1 MVVVPFIPADGI
13 VGLLI
18 CHPAA
23 LFLRV
28 QLHCFPGVFTGRLMV
43 AGSPVIVQTGQAD
56 AGSDIFRLALQHT
69 LQEPDAVIEGFPGN
83 PALMPEHV
91 LNTLEFRFVGKLEQF
106 VDGDAEED
114 CDVWQ

>member
-1 MVVVPFIPADGI
+1 
-13 VGLLI
+13 
-18 CHPAA
+18 
-23 LFLRV
+23 
-28 QLHCFPGVFTGRLMV
+28 MV

-91 LNTLEFRFVGKLEQF
+91 LDTLEFRFVGKLEQF

-114 CDVWQ
+114 RDVWQ